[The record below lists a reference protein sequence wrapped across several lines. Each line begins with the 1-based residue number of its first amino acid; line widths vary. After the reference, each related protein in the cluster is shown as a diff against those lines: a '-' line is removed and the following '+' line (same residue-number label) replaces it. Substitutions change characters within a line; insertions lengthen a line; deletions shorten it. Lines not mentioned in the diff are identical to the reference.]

1 MRGPLFV
8 CRAGASAA
16 GRTSRGLPPPE
27 SVLRGSQFAETRHA
41 PSAAVHGTIETRS
54 SEDSIASI
62 TAAHR
67 YSPNRVSDRSE
78 RADRNAENSKDE
90 VADGRKRVAQRTTE
104 TEAGGYPACGHKKP
118 DHIIWSGSL
127 YRMLQARGLRD
138 VACGGSN
145 SEPPRGEATARA
157 APRSRK
163 ECCGECSKPEA
174 ARCSCIFAHK
184 KPDHVVSRS
193 GSTLLKV

>member
-1 MRGPLFV
+1 MRGPLFRLPCRCV
-8 CRAGASAA
+8 CRGPHGPRLRPAEA
-16 GRTSRGLPPPE
+16 
-27 SVLRGSQFAETRHA
+27 VLHGSQFAETRPA
-41 PSAAVHGTIETRS
+41 QSAAVHGSIGTRS
-54 SEDSIASI
+54 SEDSITSI

-67 YSPNRVSDRSE
+67 YSPSRASDMSE
-78 RADRNAENSKDE
+78 KADRNAENSKDE
-90 VADGRKRVAQRTTE
+90 VADGRKRTAQQTTE
-104 TEAGGYPACGHKKP
+104 TEAGDYPACGHKKT

-127 YRMLQARGLRD
+127 YRMLQARGLRA

-174 ARCSCIFAHK
+174 AGCSPAYSHTKNPITKH
-184 KPDHVVSRS
+184 DRVRIY
-193 GSTLLKV
+193 